1 MGTLNWQLPNTLR
14 IRFSNNALNNC
25 EAHVTGEAGVAKPV
39 SSVSSKGPMLAQRY
53 ISCYGICYGFW
64 QHENTRSCNISLSK
78 TFAPLAQLA
87 EQVTLNC
94 GSAYAI
100 SVMLP
105 NTLPNFRMQ

>member
-1 MGTLNWQLPNTLR
+1 MQIPMKTRLVL
-14 IRFSNNALNNC
+14 AL
-25 EAHVTGEAGVAKPV
+25 AVLLLAAGCGDSARKEYADAAKPYAA
-39 SSVSSKGPMLAQRY
+39 LALDQN